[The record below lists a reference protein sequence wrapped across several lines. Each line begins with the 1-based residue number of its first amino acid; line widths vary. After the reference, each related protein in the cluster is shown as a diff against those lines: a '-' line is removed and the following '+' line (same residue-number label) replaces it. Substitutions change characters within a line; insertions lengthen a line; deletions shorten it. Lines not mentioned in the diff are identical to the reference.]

1 MKLVFM
7 LFICITLSVGVMSC
21 SEQENSAAIEK
32 QKTLMDRIHV
42 QMELV
47 GKEMEQI
54 KNTSDPIKRK
64 QLLDAHRPN
73 MDQLLAM
80 YRQLQKDA
88 SEGASGGQSAAMADL
103 MVAQIRLY
111 ESIMATLEA
120 HSN

>member
-1 MKLVFM
+1 MKPVFM
-7 LFICITLSVGVMSC
+7 LFICITLSVVVMSC

-64 QLLDAHRPN
+64 QLLDARPPPVYHARN
-73 MDQLLAM
+73 
-80 YRQLQKDA
+80 Y
-88 SEGASGGQSAAMADL
+88 
-103 MVAQIRLY
+103 
-111 ESIMATLEA
+111 
-120 HSN
+120 